1 MASQIPIE
9 FQHLFFYE
17 PVHCVLICPSCKMAI
32 GKERVKRHLK
42 ERHTMTR
49 KERKTLATALALLP
63 IIDKEDGF
71 PRPEHHSE
79 PIRGLD
85 ILDPFKCNDCN
96 FISRSKVM
104 MRRHEHPETNP
115 SIVEPNPIIV
125 DLNVRQQWQLVKVQH
140 WTTSGKG
147 LRYWIV
153 KSDVDI
159 WAMSN
164 AHRNDGRNE
173 DCTMEALS

>member
-1 MASQIPIE
+1 
-9 FQHLFFYE
+9 
-17 PVHCVLICPSCKMAI
+17 
-32 GKERVKRHLK
+32 
-42 ERHTMTR
+42 
-49 KERKTLATALALLP
+49 
-63 IIDKEDGF
+63 
-71 PRPEHHSE
+71 
-79 PIRGLD
+79 
-85 ILDPFKCNDCN
+85 
-96 FISRSKVM
+96 M

-173 DCTMEALS
+173 DCTMEALL